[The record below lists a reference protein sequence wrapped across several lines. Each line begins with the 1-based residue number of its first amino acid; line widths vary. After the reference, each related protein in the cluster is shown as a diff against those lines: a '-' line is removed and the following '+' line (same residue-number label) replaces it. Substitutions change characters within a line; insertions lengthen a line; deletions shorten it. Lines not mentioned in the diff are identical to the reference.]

1 MGGKALTPKQQ
12 RFVDEYLVDL
22 NATQAAIRAGYS
34 EKTARTQAAHLLA
47 KDNIQ
52 SAISTRQQDRAER
65 TELTQ
70 DEVINDFRE
79 IRDLALGRKP
89 KTIRLRQ
96 GDGEWA
102 EQEVFDY
109 DLANAHRANEALGR
123 HLKLFTDRVEHSADD
138 ELARKLAEGRRRAG
152 KGQGEG

>member
-34 EKTARTQAAHLLA
+34 EKTARQVAAENLA
-47 KDNIQ
+47 KPNVAEAVQ
-52 SAISTRQQDRAER
+52 ARQAERAER

-89 KTIRLRQ
+89 KTIKLRQ

-102 EQEVFDY
+102 EQEVYDY

-123 HLKLFTDRVEHSADD
+123 HLKLFTDRVEHTADD
-138 ELARKLAEGRRRAG
+138 ELAQRLAQGRQRV
-152 KGQGEG
+152 GQEGEG

>member
-1 MGGKALTPKQQ
+1 MAGKQLTPKQQ

-34 EKTARTQAAHLLA
+34 EKTARQVATENLSKLA
-47 KDNIQ
+47 IAEAIQ
-52 SAISTRQQDRAER
+52 KRQDERAER

-79 IRDLALGRKP
+79 IRDIAMGRKP
-89 KTIRLRQ
+89 KTIKLRQ

-102 EQEVFDY
+102 EQEVYDY
-109 DLANAHRANEALGR
+109 DLANAHKANEALGR
-123 HLKLFTDRVEHSADD
+123 HLKLFTDKIEHSADED
-138 ELARKLAEGRRRAG
+138 LARKLVEGRRRVG
-152 KGQGEG
+152 KGQGEE

>member
-1 MGGKALTPKQQ
+1 MAGKQLTPKQQ

-47 KDNIQ
+47 KDNIAAVIQ
-52 SAISTRQQDRAER
+52 KRQAERAER

-89 KTIRLRQ
+89 KVVKLRQ

-102 EQEVFDY
+102 EQEVYDY

-123 HLKLFTDRVEHSADD
+123 HLKLFTDRVEHTADD
-138 ELARKLAEGRRRAG
+138 ELARKLAEGRQRVG
-152 KGQGEG
+152 NGQGGE